1 MNSTNNPQKSEFQ
14 DKGGEETDK
23 IKENIPE
30 TLAGNRTVVVI
41 RARIEAIKGWG
52 EAKGKGSKRG
62 GKGTFRRKNRQREW
76 VRVTLR

>member
-41 RARIEAIKGWG
+41 RARIEAIKRGG
-52 EAKGKGSKRG
+52 EIKEGGSK
-62 GKGTFRRKNRQREW
+62 KRKEKEEKSTRE
-76 VRVTLR
+76 REREKITPR

>member
-1 MNSTNNPQKSEFQ
+1 LNSTNNPQKSEFQ

-41 RARIEAIKGWG
+41 RVGIEAIKG
-52 EAKGKGSKRG
+52 
-62 GKGTFRRKNRQREW
+62 
-76 VRVTLR
+76 